1 MSAVV
6 LALGSSLVWG
16 AADFGGGL
24 LARRHAV
31 LAVLLVSQASAITA
45 AVLLVVAGGAG
56 PPEAAAVVL
65 GLGAGILGAGAL
77 AAFYR
82 ALAIGTM
89 SIVAPITATGA
100 AVPVVVGLLAGERPA
115 ALQVGGMAVAV
126 VGIVLAA
133 REPGGGVPAGDAR
146 AALRLA
152 VTAAVG
158 FGTFFVAVDEATSRA
173 TIPWVLLTVRTGEL
187 ALVGV
192 AALLLRPPLPRG
204 AAALAPLALIGLLD
218 VAANALYAL
227 STTRGLL
234 SVVSVVGSLYPV
246 VTVLLARAL
255 LGERLS
261 ALQGAGVL
269 ATLGGV
275 LAITAG

>member
-146 AALRLA
+146 AALGLA

-269 ATLGGV
+269 ATLAGV